1 MVLTIIESQLLI
13 KTFNNINI
21 NQQVKMAA
29 PINCVLSQ
37 FEGNINHVD
46 TTGLRLYLQSI
57 KKIDKEAEKLDISV

>member
-1 MVLTIIESQLLI
+1 
-13 KTFNNINI
+13 
-21 NQQVKMAA
+21 MAA

-57 KKIDKEAEKLDISV
+57 KKIDKDADKLDISV